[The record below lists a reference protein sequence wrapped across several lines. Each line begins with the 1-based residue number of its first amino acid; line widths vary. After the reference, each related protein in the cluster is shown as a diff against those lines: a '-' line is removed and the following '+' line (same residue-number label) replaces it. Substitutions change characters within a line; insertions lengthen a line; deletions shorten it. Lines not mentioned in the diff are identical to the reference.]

1 MILPF
6 PPPVGFYGGCSK
18 GNIGARIRRVEDRRL
33 LTGLGTFTADHAVAG
48 ALHVAFRRSD
58 QAHALISSIGTAAA
72 AEMPGVFAV
81 YNAQDLRD
89 LVEPVQAVSRLRDY
103 HPTPFY
109 PLARERSAMS
119 ANRLPPSW
127 PRTGTSRRMRATGSR
142 SFTSRS
148 NP

>member
-1 MILPF
+1 ML
-6 PPPVGFYGGCSK
+6 GGLRPR
-18 GNIGARIRRVEDRRL
+18 NIGARIKRVEDRRL
-33 LTGLGTFTADHAVAG
+33 LTGLATFTADRVVAG
-48 ALHVAFRRSD
+48 ALHVTFRRSD
-58 QAHALISSIGTAAA
+58 HAHALISSIGTAATA
-72 AEMPGVFAV
+72 AMPGVFAV

-127 PRTGTSRRMRATGSR
+127 PRTGTSRRMRATGS
-142 SFTSRS
+142 SSLTSRS